1 MFPCK
6 VGSAWEVFAP
16 AKLNLYLDV
25 MGCRPDGFHELETL
39 MVPVRIYDS
48 LRWIQKPSPG
58 LTLRIQNLL
67 PPGSFANEGFATDEM
82 APRESVLVDADAK
95 ADNLVLR
102 AGQLLAQSAGIQPCG
117 TFELVKRIPIQAGMG
132 GGSSDAAAT
141 LRLANAAWGIGYSTR
156 QLVSLAAELGR
167 DVPFFLQSSSAI
179 CRGRGELIE
188 SVTGLPHLHFVILK
202 PAIGLSTAE
211 VFSRFKGER
220 RFGAKQ
226 ETLPKLITLLRRGD
240 IAQASSLMH
249 NTLESVAAEM
259 TPWIERLRKSFA
271 NCGCY
276 TQLMTGSG
284 SAFLGVMRSA
294 AQAKSA
300 AHLLASRGLGTV
312 LTTSSL

>member
-1 MFPCK
+1 M
-6 VGSAWEVFAP
+6 
-16 AKLNLYLDV
+16 
-25 MGCRPDGFHELETL
+25 
-39 MVPVRIYDS
+39 
-48 LRWIQKPSPG
+48 
-58 LTLRIQNLL
+58 
-67 PPGSFANEGFATDEM
+67 
-82 APRESVLVDADAK
+82 
-95 ADNLVLR
+95 
-102 AGQLLAQSAGIQPCG
+102 
-117 TFELVKRIPIQAGMG
+117 
-132 GGSSDAAAT
+132 
-141 LRLANAAWGIGYSTR
+141 
-156 QLVSLAAELGR
+156 
-167 DVPFFLQSSSAI
+167 
-179 CRGRGELIE
+179 
-188 SVTGLPHLHFVILK
+188 HFVILK

-249 NTLESVAAEM
+249 NALESVAAEM